1 MRQFFTLYRFEI
13 KKIFQKPY
21 VPALLALSI
30 ALTLF
35 LNVRPLLGEQTVAY
49 VDEQQ
54 QFHFEAVSNYE
65 AIQLERR
72 FAREDAGK
80 LLDNEAAWTMQ
91 EMNRRYQEIY
101 NQYAPD
107 LTCVLLNHSLVFET
121 LGRTGVNP
129 VAEHIEYPADYAYQ
143 SLERGRE
150 EEFSSQL
157 LSQEEIAYWER
168 EGTRLTTPFV
178 MEYTGGWRGILEKA
192 SWLNLMA
199 LVFALISLCS
209 SFSDDDAYKTRPL
222 LASAAHSRM
231 PLTLARLAA
240 GVSLACGCV
249 LLLFGLTAAI
259 QFFVHGAGGAQMPI
273 QLLLFGLTAAIQFFV
288 HGAGG
293 AQMPIQL
300 LKLKPDQRGIG
311 DAHLSYI
318 CRDMTAGQ
326 SVLVTVGMSLL
337 IALFA
342 GALSMLLSK
351 LLRRGVPALAL
362 PLGLLLLSMIFEPPF
377 YYYDRVR
384 AQIWSYMPFLAD
396 ERLVS
401 LGGVQLDCIPVSVLL
416 YGGLAAVALVT
427 CIWLCKA
434 RAVDKM

>member
-80 LLDNEAAWTMQ
+80 PLDNEAVWTMQ

-121 LGRTGVNP
+121 LGRTRVNP

-273 QLLLFGLTAAIQFFV
+273 QLLE
-288 HGAGG
+288 
-293 AQMPIQL
+293 
-300 LKLKPDQRGIG
+300 LKPDQRGIG

-326 SVLVTVGMSLL
+326 AVLVTVGMSLL

-384 AQIWSYMPFLAD
+384 AQIWSYMPIQRLYQTFLAD

-416 YGGLAAVALVT
+416 YGGLAAAALVT

>member
-1 MRQFFTLYRFEI
+1 MRQFFTLYRFEL
-13 KKIFQKPY
+13 KKIFQKRY
-21 VPALLALSI
+21 VPALLALCI
-30 ALTLF
+30 ALTVF

-80 LLDNEAAWTMQ
+80 PLDNEAVWTMQ

-121 LGRTGVNP
+121 LRRTGVNP

-143 SLERGRE
+143 NLERGRE

-178 MEYTGGWRGILEKA
+178 MEYTGGWQGILEKA

-273 QLLLFGLTAAIQFFV
+273 QLLELES
-288 HGAGG
+288 
-293 AQMPIQL
+293 
-300 LKLKPDQRGIG
+300 DQKGIG
-311 DAHLSYI
+311 DVYLSYS

-326 SVLVTVGMSLL
+326 AVLVTVGMSLL

-384 AQIWSYMPFLAD
+384 AQIWSYMPIQRLYQTFLAD

-401 LGGVQLDCIPVSVLL
+401 LGGVQLDCIFASAIL
-416 YGGLAAVALVT
+416 YGGLAGIALAT
-427 CIWLCKA
+427 CIWLCKT
-434 RAVDKM
+434 RAVDRK

>member
-273 QLLLFGLTAAIQFFV
+273 QLLELES
-288 HGAGG
+288 
-293 AQMPIQL
+293 
-300 LKLKPDQRGIG
+300 DQRGIG
-311 DAHLSYI
+311 DVHLSYS

-326 SVLVTVGMSLL
+326 AVLVTVGMSLL

-384 AQIWSYMPFLAD
+384 AQIWSYMPIQRLYQTFLAD

-434 RAVDKM
+434 RAEDKM

>member
-80 LLDNEAAWTMQ
+80 PLDNEAVWTMQ

-129 VAEHIEYPADYAYQ
+129 VAEHIEYPVDYAYQ
-143 SLERGRE
+143 NLERGRE

-273 QLLLFGLTAAIQFFV
+273 QLL
-288 HGAGG
+288 
-293 AQMPIQL
+293 
-300 LKLKPDQRGIG
+300 KLKPDQRGIG
-311 DAHLSYI
+311 DVHLSYS

-326 SVLVTVGMSLL
+326 AVLVTVGMSLL

-351 LLRRGVPALAL
+351 MLRRGVPALAL

-384 AQIWSYMPFLAD
+384 AQIWSYMPIQRLYQTFLAD

-416 YGGLAAVALVT
+416 YGGLAAIALVT
-427 CIWLCKA
+427 CVWLCKA

>member
-1 MRQFFTLYRFEI
+1 MRQFFILYRFEL
-13 KKIFQKPY
+13 KKLFQKPY

-54 QFHFEAVSNYE
+54 QFHFETVSNYE

-80 LLDNEAAWTMQ
+80 PLDNEAVWTMQ

-129 VAEHIEYPADYAYQ
+129 VAEHIEYPVDYAYQ
-143 SLERGRE
+143 NLERGRE

-273 QLLLFGLTAAIQFFV
+273 QLLE
-288 HGAGG
+288 
-293 AQMPIQL
+293 
-300 LKLKPDQRGIG
+300 LKPDQRGIG

-326 SVLVTVGMSLL
+326 AVLVTVGMSLL

-384 AQIWSYMPFLAD
+384 AQIWSYMPIQRLYQTFLAD

-416 YGGLAAVALVT
+416 YGGLAAAALVT

>member
-1 MRQFFTLYRFEI
+1 MRQFFTLYRFEL
-13 KKIFQKPY
+13 KKLFQKPY

-273 QLLLFGLTAAIQFFV
+273 QLLELES
-288 HGAGG
+288 
-293 AQMPIQL
+293 
-300 LKLKPDQRGIG
+300 DQKGIG
-311 DAHLSYI
+311 DVYLSNS

-326 SVLVTVGMSLL
+326 AVLVTVGMSLL

-384 AQIWSYMPFLAD
+384 AQIWSYMPIQRLYQTFLAD

-427 CIWLCKA
+427 CVWLCKT

>member
-143 SLERGRE
+143 NLERGRE

-273 QLLLFGLTAAIQFFV
+273 QLLELES
-288 HGAGG
+288 
-293 AQMPIQL
+293 
-300 LKLKPDQRGIG
+300 DQRGIG
-311 DAHLSYI
+311 DVYLSNS

-326 SVLVTVGMSLL
+326 AVLVTVGMSLL

-384 AQIWSYMPFLAD
+384 AQIWSYMPIQRLYQTFLAD

-416 YGGLAAVALVT
+416 YGGLAAIALVT
-427 CIWLCKA
+427 CVWLCKT

>member
-273 QLLLFGLTAAIQFFV
+273 QLLELES
-288 HGAGG
+288 
-293 AQMPIQL
+293 
-300 LKLKPDQRGIG
+300 DQKGIG
-311 DAHLSYI
+311 DVYLSNS

-326 SVLVTVGMSLL
+326 AVLVTVGMSLL

-351 LLRRGVPALAL
+351 LLRRAVPALAL

-384 AQIWSYMPFLAD
+384 AQIWSYMPIQRLYQTFLAD

-416 YGGLAAVALVT
+416 YGGLAAIALVT

>member
-21 VPALLALSI
+21 VPALLALCI
-30 ALTLF
+30 ALTVF

-54 QFHFEAVSNYE
+54 QFHFETVSNYE

-80 LLDNEAAWTMQ
+80 PLDNEAVWTMQ

-129 VAEHIEYPADYAYQ
+129 VAEHIEYPVDYAYQ
-143 SLERGRE
+143 NLERGRE

-273 QLLLFGLTAAIQFFV
+273 QLLELES
-288 HGAGG
+288 
-293 AQMPIQL
+293 
-300 LKLKPDQRGIG
+300 DQKGIG
-311 DAHLSYI
+311 DVYLSNS

-326 SVLVTVGMSLL
+326 AVLVTVGMSLL

-384 AQIWSYMPFLAD
+384 AQIWSYMPIQRLYQTFLAD

-434 RAVDKM
+434 HAVDKM

>member
-80 LLDNEAAWTMQ
+80 LLDNEAAGTMQ

-121 LGRTGVNP
+121 LGRTRVNP

-231 PLTLARLAA
+231 PLTLARLAT

-273 QLLLFGLTAAIQFFV
+273 QLLELES
-288 HGAGG
+288 
-293 AQMPIQL
+293 
-300 LKLKPDQRGIG
+300 DQKGIG
-311 DAHLSYI
+311 DVYLSNS

-326 SVLVTVGMSLL
+326 AVLVTVGMSLL

-351 LLRRGVPALAL
+351 LLRRAVPALAL

-384 AQIWSYMPFLAD
+384 AQIWSYMPIQRLYQTFLAD

-427 CIWLCKA
+427 CVWLCKA
-434 RAVDKM
+434 HAVDKM

>member
-80 LLDNEAAWTMQ
+80 PLDNEAVWTMQ

-129 VAEHIEYPADYAYQ
+129 VAEHIEYPVDYAYQ
-143 SLERGRE
+143 NLERGRE

-273 QLLLFGLTAAIQFFV
+273 QLLELES
-288 HGAGG
+288 
-293 AQMPIQL
+293 
-300 LKLKPDQRGIG
+300 DQRGIG
-311 DAHLSYI
+311 DVHLSYS

-326 SVLVTVGMSLL
+326 AVLVTVGMSLL

-384 AQIWSYMPFLAD
+384 AQIWSYMPIQRLYQTFLAD

-416 YGGLAAVALVT
+416 YGELAAAALVT

>member
-1 MRQFFTLYRFEI
+1 MRQFFTLYRFEL
-13 KKIFQKPY
+13 KKLFQKPY

-273 QLLLFGLTAAIQFFV
+273 QLL
-288 HGAGG
+288 
-293 AQMPIQL
+293 
-300 LKLKPDQRGIG
+300 KLESDQRGIG

-326 SVLVTVGMSLL
+326 AVLVTAGMSLL

-384 AQIWSYMPFLAD
+384 AQIWSYMPIQRLYQTFLAD

-401 LGGVQLDCIPVSVLL
+401 LGGVQLDCIPMSVLL

>member
-1 MRQFFTLYRFEI
+1 MRQFFTLYRFEL
-13 KKIFQKPY
+13 KKLFQKPY

-80 LLDNEAAWTMQ
+80 PLDNEAVWTMQ

-273 QLLLFGLTAAIQFFV
+273 QLLE
-288 HGAGG
+288 
-293 AQMPIQL
+293 
-300 LKLKPDQRGIG
+300 LKPDQRGIG

-326 SVLVTVGMSLL
+326 AVLVTVGMSLL

-384 AQIWSYMPFLAD
+384 AQIWSYMPIQRLYQTFLAD

-416 YGGLAAVALVT
+416 YGGLAAIALVT

>member
-80 LLDNEAAWTMQ
+80 PLDNEAVWTMQ

-129 VAEHIEYPADYAYQ
+129 VAEHIEYPVDYAYQ
-143 SLERGRE
+143 NLERGRE

-178 MEYTGGWRGILEKA
+178 MEYTGGWQRILEKA

-273 QLLLFGLTAAIQFFV
+273 QLL
-288 HGAGG
+288 
-293 AQMPIQL
+293 
-300 LKLKPDQRGIG
+300 KLKPDQRGIG
-311 DAHLSYI
+311 DVHLSYS

-326 SVLVTVGMSLL
+326 AVLVTAGMSLL

-384 AQIWSYMPFLAD
+384 AQIWSYMPIQRLYQTFLAD

-416 YGGLAAVALVT
+416 YGGLAAAALVT

>member
-80 LLDNEAAWTMQ
+80 PLDNEAAWAMQ

-121 LGRTGVNP
+121 LGRTRVNP

-143 SLERGRE
+143 NLERGRE

-178 MEYTGGWRGILEKA
+178 MEYTGGWQGILEKA

-273 QLLLFGLTAAIQFFV
+273 QLL
-288 HGAGG
+288 
-293 AQMPIQL
+293 
-300 LKLKPDQRGIG
+300 KLKPDQRGIG
-311 DAHLSYI
+311 DVHLSYS

-326 SVLVTVGMSLL
+326 AVLVTVGMSLL

-384 AQIWSYMPFLAD
+384 AQIWSYMPIQRLYQTFLAD

-416 YGGLAAVALVT
+416 YGGLAAAALVT

>member
-101 NQYAPD
+101 NQSAPD

-129 VAEHIEYPADYAYQ
+129 VAEHIEYPVDYAYQ
-143 SLERGRE
+143 NLERGRE

-273 QLLLFGLTAAIQFFV
+273 QLLELES
-288 HGAGG
+288 
-293 AQMPIQL
+293 
-300 LKLKPDQRGIG
+300 DQRGIG
-311 DAHLSYI
+311 DVHLSYS

-326 SVLVTVGMSLL
+326 AVLVTVGMSLL

-384 AQIWSYMPFLAD
+384 AQIWSYMPIQRLYQTFLAD

-416 YGGLAAVALVT
+416 YGGLAAAALVT

>member
-54 QFHFEAVSNYE
+54 QFHFETVSNYE

-80 LLDNEAAWTMQ
+80 PLDNEAVWTMQ

-129 VAEHIEYPADYAYQ
+129 VAEHIEYPVDYAYQ
-143 SLERGRE
+143 NLERGRE

-178 MEYTGGWRGILEKA
+178 MEYTGGWQGILEKA

-273 QLLLFGLTAAIQFFV
+273 QLLELES
-288 HGAGG
+288 
-293 AQMPIQL
+293 
-300 LKLKPDQRGIG
+300 DQRGIG
-311 DAHLSYI
+311 DVHLSYS

-326 SVLVTVGMSLL
+326 AVLVTAGMSLL

-384 AQIWSYMPFLAD
+384 AQIWSYMPIQHLYQTFLAD

-416 YGGLAAVALVT
+416 YGGLAAAALVT

>member
-107 LTCVLLNHSLVFET
+107 LTCILLNHSLVFET

-129 VAEHIEYPADYAYQ
+129 VAEHIEYPVDYAYQ

-249 LLLFGLTAAI
+249 LLLFGLTTAI

-273 QLLLFGLTAAIQFFV
+273 QLLELES
-288 HGAGG
+288 
-293 AQMPIQL
+293 
-300 LKLKPDQRGIG
+300 DQRGIG
-311 DAHLSYI
+311 DVHLSYS

-326 SVLVTVGMSLL
+326 AVLVTVGMSLL

-384 AQIWSYMPFLAD
+384 AQIWSYMPIQRLYQTFLAD

-416 YGGLAAVALVT
+416 YGGLAAIALVT

>member
-21 VPALLALSI
+21 VPALLALCI
-30 ALTLF
+30 ALTVF

-80 LLDNEAAWTMQ
+80 PLDNEAVWTMQ

-129 VAEHIEYPADYAYQ
+129 VAEHIEYPVDYAYQ

-273 QLLLFGLTAAIQFFV
+273 QLLELES
-288 HGAGG
+288 
-293 AQMPIQL
+293 
-300 LKLKPDQRGIG
+300 DQRGIG
-311 DAHLSYI
+311 DVHLSYS

-326 SVLVTVGMSLL
+326 AVLVTVGMSLL

-384 AQIWSYMPFLAD
+384 AQIWSYMPIQRLYQTFLAD

>member
-1 MRQFFTLYRFEI
+1 MRQFFTLYRFEL
-13 KKIFQKPY
+13 KKIFQKWY
-21 VPALLALSI
+21 VPALLALCI
-30 ALTLF
+30 ASTIF
-35 LNVRPLLGEQTVAY
+35 LNVRPLLDERTVAY

-54 QFHFEAVSNYE
+54 QFHFGTITKYE
-65 AIQLERR
+65 AFQLERR

-80 LLDNEAAWTMQ
+80 LLDNEAAWAMR
-91 EMNRRYQEIY
+91 EMNDQYQEIY
-101 NQYAPD
+101 NQYTTAP
-107 LTCVLLNHSLVFET
+107 TCVLLNHYLVFDSM
-121 LGRTGVNP
+121 RQTGINP
-129 VAEHIEYPADYAYQ
+129 VYDGTEYPADFAYQ
-143 SLERGRE
+143 TMVENQTW
-150 EEFSSQL
+150 EFSSQQL
-157 LSQEEIAYWER
+157 TQEEIDYWER
-168 EGTRLTTPFV
+168 ERSRLTTPFTI
-178 MEYTGGWRGILEKA
+178 EYASGCEGILEKA
-192 SWLNLMA
+192 YWLNLMA
-199 LVFALISLCS
+199 LLFTLVSLCG
-209 SFSDDDAYKTRPL
+209 SFSDDDVYKTRPL
-222 LASAAHSRM
+222 LTSSVHGRL

-240 GVSLACGCV
+240 GVSLACGGV
-249 LLLFGLTAAI
+249 LVLFGLTAAI

-273 QLLLFGLTAAIQFFV
+273 PLLELES
-288 HGAGG
+288 
-293 AQMPIQL
+293 
-300 LKLKPDQRGIG
+300 DQRGIG
-311 DAHLSYI
+311 DVHLSYS

-326 SVLVTVGMSLL
+326 AVLVTVGMSLL

-384 AQIWSYMPFLAD
+384 AQIWSYMPVQRLSQNFLLD
-396 ERLVS
+396 ERLVF

>member
-21 VPALLALSI
+21 VPALLALCI
-30 ALTLF
+30 ALTVF

-80 LLDNEAAWTMQ
+80 PLDNEAVWTMQ

-273 QLLLFGLTAAIQFFV
+273 QLLELES
-288 HGAGG
+288 
-293 AQMPIQL
+293 
-300 LKLKPDQRGIG
+300 DQRGIG
-311 DAHLSYI
+311 DVHLSYS

-326 SVLVTVGMSLL
+326 AVLVTVGMSLL

-384 AQIWSYMPFLAD
+384 AQIWSYMPIQRLYQTFLAD

-416 YGGLAAVALVT
+416 YGGLAAIALVT

>member
-1 MRQFFTLYRFEI
+1 MRQFFILYRFEL
-13 KKIFQKPY
+13 KKLFQKPY

-273 QLLLFGLTAAIQFFV
+273 QLLELE
-288 HGAGG
+288 
-293 AQMPIQL
+293 
-300 LKLKPDQRGIG
+300 
-311 DAHLSYI
+311 S
-318 CRDMTAGQ
+318 RDMTAGQ
-326 SVLVTVGMSLL
+326 AVLVTVGMSLL

-384 AQIWSYMPFLAD
+384 AQIWSYMPIQRLYQTFLAD

>member
-1 MRQFFTLYRFEI
+1 MRQFFTLYRFEL
-13 KKIFQKPY
+13 KKLFQKPY

-80 LLDNEAAWTMQ
+80 PLDNEAVWTMQ

-273 QLLLFGLTAAIQFFV
+273 QLL
-288 HGAGG
+288 
-293 AQMPIQL
+293 
-300 LKLKPDQRGIG
+300 KLKPDQRGIG
-311 DAHLSYI
+311 DVYLSNS

-326 SVLVTVGMSLL
+326 AVLVTVGMSLL

-351 LLRRGVPALAL
+351 MLRRGVPALAL

-384 AQIWSYMPFLAD
+384 AQIWSYMPIQRLYQTFLAD

-416 YGGLAAVALVT
+416 YGGLAAAALVT
-427 CIWLCKA
+427 CVWLCKA

>member
-1 MRQFFTLYRFEI
+1 MRQFFTLYRFEL

-121 LGRTGVNP
+121 LGRTRVNP

-273 QLLLFGLTAAIQFFV
+273 QLLELES
-288 HGAGG
+288 
-293 AQMPIQL
+293 
-300 LKLKPDQRGIG
+300 DQKGIG
-311 DAHLSYI
+311 DVYLSNS

-326 SVLVTVGMSLL
+326 AVLVTVGMSLL

-384 AQIWSYMPFLAD
+384 AQIWSYMPIQRLYQTFLAD

-427 CIWLCKA
+427 CVWLCKA
-434 RAVDKM
+434 HAVDKM

>member
-21 VPALLALSI
+21 VPALLALCI
-30 ALTLF
+30 ALTVF

-80 LLDNEAAWTMQ
+80 PLDNEAVWTMQ

-129 VAEHIEYPADYAYQ
+129 VAEHIEYPVDYAYQ

-150 EEFSSQL
+150 EEFASQL

-249 LLLFGLTAAI
+249 LLLFGLT
-259 QFFVHGAGGAQMPI
+259 
-273 QLLLFGLTAAIQFFV
+273 TAIQFFV

-326 SVLVTVGMSLL
+326 AVLVTVGMSLL

-384 AQIWSYMPFLAD
+384 AQIWSYMPIQRLYQTFLAD

>member
-21 VPALLALSI
+21 VPALLALCI
-30 ALTLF
+30 ALTVF

-54 QFHFEAVSNYE
+54 QFHFETVSNYE

-80 LLDNEAAWTMQ
+80 PLDNEAVWTMQ

-129 VAEHIEYPADYAYQ
+129 VAEHIEYPVDYAYQ
-143 SLERGRE
+143 NLERGRE

-273 QLLLFGLTAAIQFFV
+273 QLLELES
-288 HGAGG
+288 
-293 AQMPIQL
+293 
-300 LKLKPDQRGIG
+300 DQRGIG
-311 DAHLSYI
+311 DVYLSNS

-326 SVLVTVGMSLL
+326 AVLVTVGMSLL

-351 LLRRGVPALAL
+351 MLRRGVPALAL

-384 AQIWSYMPFLAD
+384 AQIWSYMPIQRLYQTFLAD

-416 YGGLAAVALVT
+416 YGGLAAAALVT

>member
-80 LLDNEAAWTMQ
+80 PLDNEAVWTMQ

-129 VAEHIEYPADYAYQ
+129 VAEHIEYPVDYAYQ
-143 SLERGRE
+143 NLERGRE

-273 QLLLFGLTAAIQFFV
+273 QLLELES
-288 HGAGG
+288 
-293 AQMPIQL
+293 
-300 LKLKPDQRGIG
+300 DQKGIG
-311 DAHLSYI
+311 DVYLSNS

-326 SVLVTVGMSLL
+326 AVLVTVGMSLL

-384 AQIWSYMPFLAD
+384 AQIWSYMPIQRLYQTFLAD

-401 LGGVQLDCIPVSVLL
+401 LGGVQLDCIFVSAIL
-416 YGGLAAVALVT
+416 YGGLAVIALAT
-427 CIWLCKA
+427 CIWLCKT
-434 RAVDKM
+434 RAVDRK

>member
-1 MRQFFTLYRFEI
+1 MRHFFTLYRFEI

-65 AIQLERR
+65 AIQLECR

-80 LLDNEAAWTMQ
+80 PLDNEAVWTMQ

-129 VAEHIEYPADYAYQ
+129 VAEHIEYPVDYAYQ
-143 SLERGRE
+143 NLERGRE

-273 QLLLFGLTAAIQFFV
+273 QLL
-288 HGAGG
+288 
-293 AQMPIQL
+293 
-300 LKLKPDQRGIG
+300 KLKPDQRGIG

-326 SVLVTVGMSLL
+326 AVLVTAGMSLL

-384 AQIWSYMPFLAD
+384 AQIWSYMPIQRLYQTFLAD

-416 YGGLAAVALVT
+416 YGGLAAAALVT

>member
-1 MRQFFTLYRFEI
+1 MRQFFTLYRFEL
-13 KKIFQKPY
+13 KKLFQKPY

-273 QLLLFGLTAAIQFFV
+273 QLLELES
-288 HGAGG
+288 
-293 AQMPIQL
+293 
-300 LKLKPDQRGIG
+300 DQKGIG
-311 DAHLSYI
+311 DVYLSNS

-326 SVLVTVGMSLL
+326 AVLVTVGMSLL

-384 AQIWSYMPFLAD
+384 AQIWSYMPIQRLYQTFLAD

>member
-249 LLLFGLTAAI
+249 LLLFGLTTAI

-273 QLLLFGLTAAIQFFV
+273 QLLELES
-288 HGAGG
+288 
-293 AQMPIQL
+293 
-300 LKLKPDQRGIG
+300 DQRGIG
-311 DAHLSYI
+311 DVHLSYS

-326 SVLVTVGMSLL
+326 AVLVTVGMSLL

-384 AQIWSYMPFLAD
+384 AQIWSYMPIQRLYQTFLAD

-416 YGGLAAVALVT
+416 YGGLAAIALVT

>member
-273 QLLLFGLTAAIQFFV
+273 QLLELES
-288 HGAGG
+288 
-293 AQMPIQL
+293 
-300 LKLKPDQRGIG
+300 DQRGIG
-311 DAHLSYI
+311 DVYLSNS

-326 SVLVTVGMSLL
+326 AVLVTVGMSLL

-384 AQIWSYMPFLAD
+384 AQIWSYMPIQRLYQTFLAD

>member
-273 QLLLFGLTAAIQFFV
+273 QLLELES
-288 HGAGG
+288 
-293 AQMPIQL
+293 
-300 LKLKPDQRGIG
+300 DQRGIG
-311 DAHLSYI
+311 DVHLSYS

-326 SVLVTVGMSLL
+326 AVLVTVGMSLL

-351 LLRRGVPALAL
+351 LLLRGVPALAL

-384 AQIWSYMPFLAD
+384 AQIWSYMPIQRLYQTFLAD

>member
-21 VPALLALSI
+21 VPALLALCI

-80 LLDNEAAWTMQ
+80 PLDNEAVWTMQ

-129 VAEHIEYPADYAYQ
+129 VAEHIEYPVDYAYQ
-143 SLERGRE
+143 NLERGRE

-178 MEYTGGWRGILEKA
+178 MEYTGGWQGILEKA

-209 SFSDDDAYKTRPL
+209 SFSDDDAYKTRLL

-249 LLLFGLTAAI
+249 LLFFGLTAAI

-273 QLLLFGLTAAIQFFV
+273 QLLE
-288 HGAGG
+288 
-293 AQMPIQL
+293 
-300 LKLKPDQRGIG
+300 LKPDQRGIG

-326 SVLVTVGMSLL
+326 AVLVTVGMSLL

-351 LLRRGVPALAL
+351 LLRRAVPALAL

-384 AQIWSYMPFLAD
+384 AQIWSYMPIQRLYQTFLAD

-416 YGGLAAVALVT
+416 YGGLAAAALVT
-427 CIWLCKA
+427 CVWLCKVH
-434 RAVDKM
+434 AVDKM

>member
-273 QLLLFGLTAAIQFFV
+273 QLLELES
-288 HGAGG
+288 
-293 AQMPIQL
+293 
-300 LKLKPDQRGIG
+300 DQKGIG
-311 DAHLSYI
+311 DVYLSNS

-326 SVLVTVGMSLL
+326 AVLVTVGMSLL

-384 AQIWSYMPFLAD
+384 AQIWSYMPIQRLYQTFLAD

-416 YGGLAAVALVT
+416 YGGLAAIALVT

>member
-21 VPALLALSI
+21 VPALLALCI
-30 ALTLF
+30 ALTVF

-273 QLLLFGLTAAIQFFV
+273 QLLE
-288 HGAGG
+288 
-293 AQMPIQL
+293 
-300 LKLKPDQRGIG
+300 LKPDQRGIG

-326 SVLVTVGMSLL
+326 AVLVTVGMSLL

-351 LLRRGVPALAL
+351 LLRRAVPALAL

-384 AQIWSYMPFLAD
+384 AQIWSYMPIQRLYQTFLAD

-401 LGGVQLDCIPVSVLL
+401 LGGVQLDCIFVSAIL
-416 YGGLAAVALVT
+416 YGGLAVIALAT
-427 CIWLCKA
+427 CIWLCKT
-434 RAVDKM
+434 RAVDRK

>member
-1 MRQFFTLYRFEI
+1 MRQFFTLYRFEL
-13 KKIFQKPY
+13 KKIFQKRY

-80 LLDNEAAWTMQ
+80 PLDNEAVWTMQ

-121 LGRTGVNP
+121 LRRTGVNP
-129 VAEHIEYPADYAYQ
+129 VAEHIEYPADYTYQ
-143 SLERGRE
+143 NLERGRE

-273 QLLLFGLTAAIQFFV
+273 QLLELES
-288 HGAGG
+288 
-293 AQMPIQL
+293 
-300 LKLKPDQRGIG
+300 DQRGIG
-311 DAHLSYI
+311 DVHLSYS

-326 SVLVTVGMSLL
+326 AVLVTAGMSLL

-384 AQIWSYMPFLAD
+384 AQIWSYMPIQRLYQTFLAD

-401 LGGVQLDCIPVSVLL
+401 LGGVQLDCIFVSAIL
-416 YGGLAAVALVT
+416 YGGLAVIALAT
-427 CIWLCKA
+427 CIWLCKT
-434 RAVDKM
+434 RAVDRK

>member
-80 LLDNEAAWTMQ
+80 PLDNEAVWTMQ

-129 VAEHIEYPADYAYQ
+129 VAEHIEYPVDYAYQ
-143 SLERGRE
+143 NLERGRE

-273 QLLLFGLTAAIQFFV
+273 QLL
-288 HGAGG
+288 
-293 AQMPIQL
+293 
-300 LKLKPDQRGIG
+300 KLKPDQRGIG
-311 DAHLSYI
+311 DVHLSYS

-326 SVLVTVGMSLL
+326 AVLVTVGMSLL

-384 AQIWSYMPFLAD
+384 AQIWSYMPIQRLYQTFLAD

-416 YGGLAAVALVT
+416 YGGLAAIALVT
-427 CIWLCKA
+427 CVWLCKA